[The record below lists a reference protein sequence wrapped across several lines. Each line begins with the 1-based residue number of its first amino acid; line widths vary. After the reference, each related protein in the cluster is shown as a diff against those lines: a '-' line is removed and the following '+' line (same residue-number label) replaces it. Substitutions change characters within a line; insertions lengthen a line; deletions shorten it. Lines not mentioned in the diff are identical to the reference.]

1 MVMFY
6 WLLLVNVNFFIY
18 MILICWKY
26 SYFKIV
32 LYFVIIVLIRLYV
45 GMFRLVLLSDR
56 GNIDGMFVV
65 VLLWK
70 KFFRI
75 K

>member
-1 MVMFY
+1 MFY